1 MTTYIIILI
10 SLCISVGMVLNV
22 IKDENMNATA
32 KKGFSINWKDAIWAI
47 TLVVGMSSSYF
58 SMKSKVDNQEA
69 KLDKIE
75 KMLNDNNL
83 ELIKYKLEQV
93 QKSQDDLSTT
103 FNKFIDEWNKSQRR

>member
-1 MTTYIIILI
+1 
-10 SLCISVGMVLNV
+10 
-22 IKDENMNATA
+22 MNATA